1 MKGIF
6 PKSLVALILALVF
19 STGIANAAILTT
31 AVNTSGGCEGIF
43 VDVTAKSQAVHITG
57 LESVVVGADNVS
69 VFYKTGSYSGFEQTA
84 GAWTLLNTASV
95 TGGSGVIQTL
105 FPINVGAGVTIPAGQ
120 TYGFLVW
127 IDNAAG
133 STVKAIRY
141 DTSGVT
147 DTTED
152 SLIRIFS
159 GMSSCGGS
167 VNDPFDGTSS
177 IRAWR
182 GSVIYNLGMQSIP
195 TLSEYGLIIL
205 SSLLALSTAFTMRSS
220 PPAP

>member
-1 MKGIF
+1 MAKIVHV
-6 PKSLVALILALVF
+6 SLAVLISAFVF
-19 STGIANAAILTT
+19 SMGPVNAAVLTT
-31 AVNTSGGCEGIF
+31 AVNTNGGCEGIF

-57 LESVVVGADNVS
+57 LESVVVGTDDVR

-84 GAWTLLNTASV
+84 GAWTLLQTAPV

-127 IDNAAG
+127 INNAAG

-141 DTSGVT
+141 DASGVT

-152 SLIRIFS
+152 ASIRIYS

-167 VNDPFDGTSS
+167 VNDPFDGTSN

-182 GSVIYNLGMQSIP
+182 GSVIYDAMIQSIP
-195 TLSEYGLIIL
+195 TLTEYGLIIL
-205 SSLLALSTAFTMRSS
+205 SGLLALSTVFALRRRSM
-220 PPAP
+220 